1 MKTSLGRNLIL
12 LFAKD
17 LKTENKNSR
26 NDQKMEKHDSSILR
40 KGIFKNINLG
50 TYK

>member
-26 NDQKMEKHDSSILR
+26 NNQKMEEHDSSIMR
-40 KGIFKNINLG
+40 KGIFQNVNFG